1 MSEKDK
7 ILEERNTAIE
17 QADEFIQRIK
27 EDMLKI
33 DERINS
39 FQMKQQGYEQLL
51 IHINSI
57 ESAEKET
64 LINIGEGV
72 HVKAEFQKKKTVMVN
87 VGLGFYLES
96 SLEEAKSICEKQI
109 NRLELEIQ
117 HDIHELAKRNANL
130 TLTKEG
136 KDILLNDFKE

>member
-1 MSEKDK
+1 MTEKEK
-7 ILEERNTAIE
+7 IIEERNQAIE
-17 QADEFIQRIK
+17 QANEFIQRVK
-27 EDMLKI
+27 DDMLKI

-57 ESAEKET
+57 ESADKET

-72 HVKAEFQKKKTVMVN
+72 HVKAQFQKKKTVMVN
-87 VGLGFYLES
+87 IGLGFYLES
-96 SLEEAKSICEKQI
+96 SLDEAKAICEKQI

-117 HDIHELAKRNANL
+117 HDIHELAKRKAHL
-130 TLTKEG
+130 TLTNQG
-136 KDILLNDFKE
+136 RDILLNEFKE